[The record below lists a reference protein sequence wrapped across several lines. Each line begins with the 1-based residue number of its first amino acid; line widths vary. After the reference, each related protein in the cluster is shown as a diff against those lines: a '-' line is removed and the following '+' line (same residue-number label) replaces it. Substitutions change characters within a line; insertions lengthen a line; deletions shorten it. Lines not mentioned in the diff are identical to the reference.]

1 MSLKELHIWAL
12 ILGAVVILGVQYSI
26 PTLWEA
32 DGYYHIRMAETIRK
46 EGPIKQFHWARYSYF
61 ATNFA
66 DKDFLYHVLLI
77 PFTAFSAFFAGAKAA
92 AAGFA
97 FLLFLAYFYV
107 LKKRAGENLIPAFL
121 VLFLLSNHFL
131 SALSRPRP
139 MVLSI
144 ALMILGI
151 HWILERKSARLI
163 PLTFAYGLMHITAP
177 LIPAIALI
185 SEWMR
190 RSDGENEAFSWK
202 PFLASLGGLLLS
214 WIAHPNF
221 PNNLLFMWLNLILV
235 PIYAAKGGILELG
248 GEFFPLNTR
257 DLFLSYPVILP
268 SILALL
274 WAAFSSPAKARSQ
287 TKILFVLSSLFL
299 IGGFFSQRYLIHG
312 YPVILLWLASYLTDM
327 YGTVAT
333 VPYSGAVPV
342 SCGTVA
348 TVPYRKGGFQTRP
361 YLHWAIGAGIVLAG
375 ILTFN
380 RIRSDAQTERIVNSH
395 YEAVGKWMRENLPPG
410 EVIFHANWSDS
421 QYLIGLNPQDDY
433 FVTLDP
439 IYMYAWNKELYSLY
453 RDVAFGRTPDPHPVL
468 KNIFKARYGYAGRN
482 YFTPLIRQITGDKR
496 FKILAQ
502 DGLGVIFEVIP

>member
-1 MSLKELHIWAL
+1 MSLKELRIWAL

-46 EGPIKQFHWARYSYF
+46 SGPIKQFHWARYSYF

-77 PFTAFSAFFAGAKAA
+77 PFATFSSFFTGAKAA

-107 LKKRAGENLIPAFL
+107 LKKRAGENLIPVFL

-139 MVLSI
+139 MVAAI
-144 ALMILGI
+144 ALMLLGI
-151 HWILERKSARLI
+151 HWILERKSARLL
-163 PLTFAYGLMHITAP
+163 PLTFAYGLLHITAP

-190 RSDGENEAFSWK
+190 RSEGKNGTFSWK

-214 WIAHPNF
+214 WLVHPNF

-235 PIYAAKGGILELG
+235 PLYAAQGGILELG
-248 GEFFPLNTR
+248 GEFFPLNSR

-299 IGGFFSQRYLIHG
+299 AGGFFSQRYLIHG
-312 YPVILLWLASYLTDM
+312 YPVFLLWLASYLTDLETGLAPVS
-327 YGTVAT
+327 YGAVAT
-333 VPYSGAVPV
+333 VPCKSGLFRWSA
-342 SCGTVA
+342 
-348 TVPYRKGGFQTRP
+348 F
-361 YLHWAIGAGIVLAG
+361 AGIVLAG
-375 ILTFN
+375 ILTFS

-410 EVIFHANWSDS
+410 EIIFHANWSDS

-468 KNIFKARYGYAGRN
+468 KNVFKARYGYAGRN
-482 YFTPLIRQITGDKR
+482 YFTPLIRQISADKR
-496 FKILAQ
+496 FRILAQ